1 MSPPNNAPARPGFEE
16 IRREAETRRKAFNDA
31 PGPKIHIGMATCG
44 IASGALATKDAF
56 EQALAQRGIE
66 ARIHTVGCIGHC
78 YAEPYVIIDHPE
90 SGFPPIFYAE
100 VSPGK
105 ARMLTNLFLAE
116 GDPRFEHVLGATEE
130 NDMIP
135 WVMEFSRFN
144 HEKRV
149 VMEKCGR
156 IDPEDIYDY
165 IAEDGYATLADML
178 QRSPEDVIQQI
189 KDAGLRGRG
198 GAGFPTGVKWG
209 LAAEEPRDTKL
220 VICNADEGDP
230 GAYMDR
236 TILESNPHQVLEGI
250 IACAYAVG
258 AHKAIVY
265 IRSEYP
271 LAVRIVTD
279 AIHQAQALG
288 LVGQNILGS
297 AFDIEIE
304 VFQGSGAFV
313 CGEETALISSIEGF
327 RGMPIQRPPYPVKRG
342 LWGNPTVIN
351 NVKTLASIPPI
362 LKNGADWYKQIGTE
376 NSPGTAIFSVVGD
389 VTHPGL
395 IEIPMGVTLRT
406 LIFDICGGI
415 PQQKKFKAVQI
426 GGPSGGCLPESFLD
440 TPIDFDSL
448 TAAGAMM
455 GSGGMVVL
463 NEDTCTADLSRYF
476 LDFTQKESCGKC
488 TFCRIGTFHLLKMLE
503 RITEGEG
510 REEDLKTLAQLSE
523 DIKTGSLCGLGKTA
537 PSPVLTTLRYFKD
550 DYEAHVKEK
559 RCPGMVCR
567 PLIAFYI
574 DLEKCARGCDAC
586 VGCCPVEAVFTTST
600 RKKGIDQSL
609 CVKCGECVVACPP
622 EYDAVR
628 KVSPPELAPIIERPA
643 QSVKESATTSKDGG
657 MRMAP

>member
-1 MSPPNNAPARPGFEE
+1 MNKVQSNPAFDD
-16 IRREAETRRKAFNDA
+16 ILQTAEARKKAFKDA

-44 IASGALATKDAF
+44 IASGALETQDAF

-78 YAEPYVIIDHPE
+78 YAEPFVIIDHPE
-90 SGFPPIFYAE
+90 SGFPPIFYHE
-100 VSPGK
+100 VTPGK

-116 GDPRFEHVLGATEE
+116 GDPRFEHVLGATLE

-144 HEKRV
+144 QEQRV
-149 VMEKCGR
+149 VMEKCGH

-165 IAEDGYATLADML
+165 IAEGGYSILPDLLRRAPAEII
-178 QRSPEDVIQQI
+178 QEVEDS
-189 KDAGLRGRG
+189 GLRGRG
-198 GAGFPTGVKWG
+198 GAGFPTGKKWQ
-209 LAAEEPRDTKL
+209 LAADRHRKDKR

-250 IACAYAVG
+250 IACAYAIG

-265 IRSEYP
+265 VRAEYP
-271 LAVRIVTD
+271 LAVQITTK
-279 AIHQAQALG
+279 AIQQARELG
-288 LVGQNILGS
+288 LLGNDILGS
-297 AFDIEIE
+297 SFNLDIE

-313 CGEETALISSIEGF
+313 CGEETALIKSIEGF
-327 RGMPIQRPPYPVKRG
+327 RGMPAHRPPYPVKSG
-342 LWGNPTVIN
+342 LWGKPTVIN

-362 LKNGADWYKQIGTE
+362 LRNGAAWYKQIGTDT
-376 NSPGTAIFSVVGD
+376 SPGTAIFSVVGD
-389 VTHPGL
+389 VNQPGL

-415 PQQKKFKAVQI
+415 PKHKKFKAVQI
-426 GGPSGGCLPESFLD
+426 GGPSGGCLSEDFLD
-440 TPIDFDSL
+440 TPVDFDSL
-448 TAAGAMM
+448 RDAGAMM
-455 GSGGMVVL
+455 GSGGMVVMS
-463 NEDTCTADLSRYF
+463 EDTCTVEISRYF

-488 TFCRIGTFHLLKMLE
+488 TFCRIGTFHLLTILE
-503 RITEGEG
+503 RISEGKG
-510 REEDLKTLAQLSE
+510 SGTDLDMLALLSK
-523 DIKTGSLCGLGKTA
+523 DIKSGSLCGLGKTA
-537 PSPVLTTLRYFKD
+537 PNPVLTTLQYFKD
-550 DYEAHVKEK
+550 DYEAHVNEK
-559 RCPGMVCR
+559 RCPGKMCR

-586 VGCCPVEAVFTTST
+586 VGCCPVDAVFTTSN

-628 KVSPPELAPIIERPA
+628 KVSPPGLAPIVKRPVEPA
-643 QSVKESATTSKDGG
+643 NEHG
-657 MRMAP
+657 